1 MRRVFSVALA
11 LTTAFTLGSGMA
23 SAQEVHSDIPST
35 PAKITVNPK
44 PKPFPELQPPVEL
57 TVYAQPYGRVP
68 QGKSLMNYAGPIT
81 AMSPAL
87 KNYVETQSPA
97 WIHGQPSRYSLFYKD
112 KKTCTTALDAG
123 YSRVSGLDSINF
135 LHWIWS
141 IQHDFTGTMVNQCY
155 QIFNG
160 MWVYEY
166 INYFELPSVKN
177 PQSLPGRYV
186 KDVPPSQR
194 KYLRK

>member
-1 MRRVFSVALA
+1 
-11 LTTAFTLGSGMA
+11 MA

-35 PAKITVNPK
+35 PAKITAHPK
-44 PKPFPELQPPVEL
+44 PLGLLQPPVEW

-68 QGKSLMNYAGPIT
+68 QGKAAQQYLGAGSGGIK
-81 AMSPAL
+81 AL
-87 KNYVETQSPA
+87 EDALENTKTQYVWGEPY
-97 WIHGQPSRYSLFYKD
+97 RYSLFYKD
-112 KKTCTTALDAG
+112 KKTCTTALDVS
-123 YSRVSGLDSINF
+123 YSRANPGNF
-135 LHWIWS
+135 IVPSHWIWS